1 MGSALAQGSSPNAMT
16 QSFLFHGAT
25 LEGKQRGSRQ
35 PGGKWQKSK
44 YHDKPAQREGPRTSL
59 CEATTRRHLGS
70 EEAIPMKIALTK
82 PPCFSAAVFDFI
94 LIGFWRED

>member
-1 MGSALAQGSSPNAMT
+1 MGSALAQGSSPNAMK

-44 YHDKPAQREGPRTSL
+44 YHDKPAQQDERGQE
-59 CEATTRRHLGS
+59 RHCVRPLHADIWGV
-70 EEAIPMKIALTK
+70 KK
-82 PPCFSAAVFDFI
+82 PF
-94 LIGFWRED
+94 L